1 MLKNTCIFQK
11 IVNNKS
17 MKRLFFV
24 FVFLILSTAA
34 SNAENVMYYHS
45 GNMTYD
51 SNGNSYLHS
60 GNMTYDSNGNS
71 YYHSGN
77 MTYDSNGNSY
87 YHDGNMTYDSN
98 GNTYYNLGY

>member
-1 MLKNTCIFQK
+1 
-11 IVNNKS
+11 

-24 FVFLILSTAA
+24 FIIFAFSAIA

-51 SNGNSYLHS
+51 NSGNSYYHS
-60 GNMTYDSNGNS
+60 GNITYGSDGSS

-77 MTYDSNGNSY
+77 MTYDSNGNTY
-87 YHDGNMTYDSN
+87 YHS
-98 GNTYYNLGY
+98 GY